1 MQDRSLVEK
10 LNRVITKRFLK
21 FLDDEAKNRP
31 DPYGEFYREFGVFL
45 KEGAAL
51 DYTHKEPLMKLLRF
65 ESSLTE
71 KGKMTSLP
79 DYVSRMGAD
88 QKEIYY
94 LVGPNREA
102 IEAGPYL
109 EGFRARNLE
118 VFFCYETVD
127 EYVMNN
133 VREFDGKKLTAADHA
148 DVKLAEQPNAE
159 GALGDADIKSLVAWL
174 KETLGERVADVR
186 ASDRLVDSPVLALNA
201 DKFSSPHM
209 RRLMKAMNKAGSE
222 SPLRVNLEI
231 NPRHAL
237 IKRLSELRSSAPEK
251 GKLVAEQILD
261 NALISAGLLDDA
273 PAMVKRLYK
282 ILETV

>member
-1 MQDRSLVEK
+1 
-10 LNRVITKRFLK
+10 
-21 FLDDEAKNRP
+21 
-31 DPYGEFYREFGVFL
+31 
-45 KEGAAL
+45 
-51 DYTHKEPLMKLLRF
+51 
-65 ESSLTE
+65 
-71 KGKMTSLP
+71 
-79 DYVSRMGAD
+79 
-88 QKEIYY
+88 
-94 LVGPNREA
+94 VGPNREA

-159 GALGDADIKSLVAWL
+159 GALGEADTKSLVAWL
-174 KETLGERVADVR
+174 KECLGERVADVK

-209 RRLMKAMNKAGSE
+209 RRLMKAMNKSGSE

-251 GKLVAEQILD
+251 GRLVAEQILD